1 MTRPLRVA
9 VVRDYPEE
17 GWASMDLT
25 GEMVLTHLRRVCAGE
40 VEAAD
45 VCPPFRH
52 RLTRWPVTRRLRP
65 SRNADRLLNR
75 FGDYPRALRR
85 VVRGGGFDLFHLV
98 DHSYSQL
105 VHVLPPGRAVVTCH
119 DLDTFRCL
127 LEPEREP
134 RPRWFRAMA
143 RRTLTGF
150 QKAAAVVCNSETT
163 RQAILAHGL
172 VPESRLHL
180 AWVGVAPEFSAEP
193 DPAADAEAA
202 RWLGPLGPAA
212 PPDLLHVGSTI
223 PRKRIDLLLEVFAAM
238 RRACPGVRLVKAGGA
253 LRLEQQRQAE
263 ALGVADAI
271 VTLPYFAPGERGVL
285 AAVYRRAALVLQPS
299 EAEGFGLPVAEALA
313 CGAPVL
319 ASDLPALHEV
329 GGDAAA
335 YCPVGDI
342 PAWTEAAIALL
353 DAHVRRSDAWHT
365 RRTAGLERASLFQWP
380 RHARQLAGIYRTV
393 LPRDTREAGEV
404 R

>member
-25 GEMVLTHLRRVCAGE
+25 GEMVLTQFARECAGE
-40 VEAAD
+40 VEATD
-45 VCPPFRH
+45 VRPPFRH
-52 RLTRWPVTRRLRP
+52 RLTRWPVVRRLRP
-65 SRNADRLLNR
+65 ARNADRLLNR
-75 FGDYPRALRR
+75 FGDYPHALRR
-85 VVRGGGFDLFHLV
+85 VVRAGGFDLFHLV

-105 VHVLPPGRAVVTCH
+105 VHVLPADRTVVTCH

-143 RRTLTGF
+143 RRTLLGF

-163 RQAILAHGL
+163 RQAILAHDL
-172 VPESRLHL
+172 IPESRLHL

-193 DPAADAEAA
+193 NPVADAEAA
-202 RWLGPLGPAA
+202 RWLGPLEPGA
-212 PPDLLHVGSTI
+212 PPDVLHVGSTI
-223 PRKRIDLLLEVFAAM
+223 PRKRIDLLLEIFAAM
-238 RRACPGVRLVKAGGA
+238 RRACPGARLIKAGGA
-253 LRLEQQRQAE
+253 LRPEQQHQAE
-263 ALGVADAI
+263 ALDVADAI
-271 VTLPYFAPGERGVL
+271 VTLPYFAPGERSVL
-285 AAVYRRAALVLQPS
+285 AAVYRRASLVLQPS

-319 ASDLPALHEV
+319 ASDLPALREV

-335 YCPVGDI
+335 YCPVGDV
-342 PAWTEAAIALL
+342 PAWTEAAVALL
-353 DAHVRRSDAWHT
+353 DAHVQRSNAWHA
-365 RRTAGLERASLFQWP
+365 RRAAGLERASLFQWP
-380 RHARQLAGIYRTV
+380 RHARQLAGVYRAV
-393 LPRDTREAGEV
+393 LAQQGG
-404 R
+404 